1 MKIGS
6 EEARRKLPELLD
18 RAHAGEHLIITKR
31 GTAYAEIG
39 PVPTR
44 QDTVRG
50 DGILAL
56 RGTGTGMWGDRASD
70 WVADLRDE
78 WS

>member
-6 EEARRKLPELLD
+6 EEARRTLPDLLD

-31 GTAYAEIG
+31 GTPYAELG
-39 PVPTR
+39 PLRTCD
-44 QDTVRG
+44 DTSRSAG
-50 DGILAL
+50 FLAL
-56 RGTGTGMWGDRASD
+56 RGTGAGLWGDRAGE
-70 WVADLRDE
+70 WVANLRDE